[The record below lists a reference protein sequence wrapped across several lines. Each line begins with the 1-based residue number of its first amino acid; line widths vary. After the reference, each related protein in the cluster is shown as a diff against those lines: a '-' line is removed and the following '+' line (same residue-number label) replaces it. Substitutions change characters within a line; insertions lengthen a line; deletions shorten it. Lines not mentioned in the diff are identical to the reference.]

1 MYLSE
6 EANWH
11 NHLKFLFATANIAQF
26 TCKEMEFSYL
36 EDTAFLGGLLR
47 PARSLPPFFYLED
60 TAFLGGLL
68 HDIGKLL
75 FLRLQTAGYI
85 HVYLYAQQNN
95 ILIGDS
101 ERLHMG
107 LSTRQMAIEF
117 IEKKCFPTA
126 FKNVIR
132 WIEEPDQ
139 ATEEFELVSVVA
151 IARYM
156 CRLCKVGF
164 SGEINQKDLL
174 PLEHTQLWASI
185 QHRVFPSFNV
195 SNFEALVRNRLR
207 QVYFFRSPHD
217 PRLNLFHGFTEGGI
231 ASLRSPSL
239 VDSKAGEEKVPAG

>member
-11 NHLKFLFATANIAQF
+11 NHLKFLLATAKIAQL
-26 TCKEMEFSYL
+26 TCEEMEFS
-36 EDTAFLGGLLR
+36 
-47 PARSLPPFFYLED
+47 YLED

-75 FLRLQTAGYI
+75 FLRLQPAGYI

-101 ERLHMG
+101 ERLHIG

-117 IEKKCFPTA
+117 IEKKCFPTS

-132 WIEEPDQ
+132 WVEEPDQ
-139 ATEEFELVSVVA
+139 ATEDFELVSVVA

-174 PLEHTQLWASI
+174 PLEHTLLWASI

-195 SNFEALVRNRLR
+195 SRFETLVRNRLR
-207 QVYFFRSPHD
+207 Q
-217 PRLNLFHGFTEGGI
+217 L
-231 ASLRSPSL
+231 
-239 VDSKAGEEKVPAG
+239 